1 MMERAK
7 ALDRMMALCSRREYC
22 RKEILAK
29 LSRLE
34 AEDATGIVE
43 TLCKE
48 RYIDELRY
56 ATAFARDKSS
66 LQGWGSLK
74 IRVALQAKGIPAE
87 TISAALGEIDA
98 SAADARLTALLRNK
112 LHALR
117 GESDEATRYRKL
129 LRFGLGRGY
138 DYEQIKRI
146 YDNLRT
152 T

>member
-1 MMERAK
+1 
-7 ALDRMMALCSRREYC
+7 MALCSRREYC

-29 LSRLE
+29 LARLE
-34 AEDATGIVE
+34 AEDPAGIVE
-43 TLCKE
+43 KLCKE
-48 RYIDELRY
+48 RYIEELRY

-87 TISAALGEIDA
+87 TITVALGEIDA
-98 SAADARLTALLRNK
+98 PAADARLAALLRNK
-112 LHALR
+112 LHQLR
-117 GESDEATRYRKL
+117 GETDEAVRYRKI

-138 DYEQIKRI
+138 DYEQIKRT

>member
-1 MMERAK
+1 MERAK

-29 LSRLE
+29 LTRLE
-34 AEDATGIVE
+34 AEDPAGIVE
-43 TLCKE
+43 TLCRE

-87 TISAALGEIDA
+87 TIAAALGEIDA
-98 SAADARLTALLRNK
+98 PAAEERLASLLRTK
-112 LHALR
+112 LRSLR
-117 GESDEATRYRKL
+117 GEPDEAVRYRKL

-138 DYEQIKRI
+138 DYEQIKRT

>member
-1 MMERAK
+1 
-7 ALDRMMALCSRREYC
+7 MALCSRREYC

-29 LSRLE
+29 LTRLE
-34 AEDATGIVE
+34 AEDPAGIVE
-43 TLCKE
+43 TLCRE

-66 LQGWGSLK
+66 LQGWGRLK
-74 IRVALQAKGIPAE
+74 IKVALQAKGIPAE
-87 TISAALGEIDA
+87 TIIAALGEIDA
-98 SAADARLTALLRNK
+98 PAANARLDSLLRTK
-112 LHALR
+112 LRSLR
-117 GESDEATRYRKL
+117 GEPDEAARYRKL

-138 DYEQIKRI
+138 DYEQIKRT

>member
-1 MMERAK
+1 
-7 ALDRMMALCSRREYC
+7 MMALCSRREYC
-22 RKEILAK
+22 CKEILAK
-29 LSRLE
+29 LTRLE
-34 AEDATGIVE
+34 AEDPSGIVQ
-43 TLCKE
+43 TLCRE

-66 LQGWGSLK
+66 LQGWGNLK

-87 TISAALGEIDA
+87 TIAAALGEIDA
-98 SAADARLTALLRNK
+98 PAAEERLASLLRTK
-112 LHALR
+112 LRSLR
-117 GESDEATRYRKL
+117 GEPDEAARYRKL

-138 DYEQIKRI
+138 DYEQIKRT

>member
-1 MMERAK
+1 
-7 ALDRMMALCSRREYC
+7 MMALCSRREYC
-22 RKEILAK
+22 RKEILTK
-29 LSRLE
+29 LTRLE
-34 AEDATGIVE
+34 AEDPAGIVE
-43 TLCKE
+43 TLCRE

-87 TISAALGEIDA
+87 TIAAALGEIDA
-98 SAADARLTALLRNK
+98 PAAEERLASLLRAK
-112 LHALR
+112 LRSLR
-117 GESDEATRYRKL
+117 GEPDEAARYRKL

-138 DYEQIKRI
+138 DYEQIKRT

>member
-1 MMERAK
+1 
-7 ALDRMMALCSRREYC
+7 MMALCSRREYC
-22 RKEILAK
+22 RKEILTK
-29 LSRLE
+29 LTRLE
-34 AEDATGIVE
+34 AEDPAGIVE
-43 TLCKE
+43 TLCRE

-87 TISAALGEIDA
+87 TIAAALGEIDA
-98 SAADARLTALLRNK
+98 PAAEERLASLLRTK
-112 LHALR
+112 LRSLR
-117 GESDEATRYRKL
+117 GEPDEAARYRKL

-138 DYEQIKRI
+138 DYEQIKRT

>member
-1 MMERAK
+1 
-7 ALDRMMALCSRREYC
+7 MMALCSRREYC
-22 RKEILAK
+22 CKEILAK

-34 AEDATGIVE
+34 AEDAPGIVE

-98 SAADARLTALLRNK
+98 PAADARLDSLLRNK

-117 GESDEATRYRKL
+117 GEPDEATRYRKL

-138 DYEQIKRI
+138 DYEQIKRC
-146 YDNLRT
+146 YDRIRT

>member
-1 MMERAK
+1 
-7 ALDRMMALCSRREYC
+7 MMALCSRREYC

-29 LSRLE
+29 LTRLE
-34 AEDATGIVE
+34 AEDPAGIVE
-43 TLCKE
+43 TLCRE

-66 LQGWGSLK
+66 LQGWGNLK

-87 TISAALGEIDA
+87 TIAAALGEIDA
-98 SAADARLTALLRNK
+98 PAAEERLASLLRTK
-112 LHALR
+112 LRSLR
-117 GESDEATRYRKL
+117 GEPDEAARYRKL

-138 DYEQIKRI
+138 DYEQIKRT

>member
-1 MMERAK
+1 MERAK

-29 LSRLE
+29 LARLE
-34 AEDATGIVE
+34 AEDASGIVE
-43 TLCKE
+43 TLCRE

-87 TISAALGEIDA
+87 TIAAALGEIDA
-98 SAADARLTALLRNK
+98 PAAEKRLDTLLRAK
-112 LHALR
+112 LKSLR
-117 GESDEATRYRKL
+117 GETDEAVRFGKL

-138 DYEQIKRI
+138 DYAQIKRI
-146 YDNLRT
+146 YDRIRT

>member
-1 MMERAK
+1 MERAK

-22 RKEILAK
+22 RKEVLAK

-34 AEDATGIVE
+34 AEDAEGIVE

-48 RYIDELRY
+48 RYIDESRY

-74 IRVALQAKGIPAE
+74 IKVALQAKGIPAE
-87 TISAALGEIDA
+87 TITAALAEIDA
-98 SAADARLTALLRNK
+98 PAADARLAALLRNK
-112 LHALR
+112 LRSLHS
-117 GESDEATRYRKL
+117 EPDEATRYRKL

-138 DYEQIKRI
+138 DCEQIKRT

>member
-1 MMERAK
+1 MERAK

-29 LSRLE
+29 LVRLE
-34 AEDATGIVE
+34 AEDPAGIVE
-43 TLCKE
+43 KLCKE

-87 TISAALGEIDA
+87 TIAAALGEIDA
-98 SAADARLTALLRNK
+98 PAADARLAALLRNK
-112 LHALR
+112 LHQLR
-117 GESDEATRYRKL
+117 GETDEAVRYRKI

-138 DYEQIKRI
+138 DYEQIKRT

>member
-1 MMERAK
+1 
-7 ALDRMMALCSRREYC
+7 MALCSRREYC

-29 LSRLE
+29 LARLE
-34 AEDATGIVE
+34 VEDATGIVE
-43 TLCKE
+43 TLCRE

-74 IRVALQAKGIPAE
+74 IRVALQAKDIPGE

>member
-1 MMERAK
+1 
-7 ALDRMMALCSRREYC
+7 MALCSRREYC

-29 LSRLE
+29 LTRLE
-34 AEDATGIVE
+34 AEDPAGIVE
-43 TLCKE
+43 TLCRE

-66 LQGWGSLK
+66 LQGWGNLK

-87 TISAALGEIDA
+87 TIAAALGEIDA
-98 SAADARLTALLRNK
+98 PAAEERLASLLRTK
-112 LHALR
+112 LRSLR
-117 GESDEATRYRKL
+117 GEPDEAARYRKL

-138 DYEQIKRI
+138 DYEQIKRT

>member
-1 MMERAK
+1 
-7 ALDRMMALCSRREYC
+7 MALCSRREYC

-29 LSRLE
+29 LTRLE
-34 AEDATGIVE
+34 AEDPTGIVE
-43 TLCKE
+43 TLCRE

-87 TISAALGEIDA
+87 TIAAALGEIDA
-98 SAADARLTALLRNK
+98 PAAEERLASLLRTK
-112 LHALR
+112 LRSLR
-117 GESDEATRYRKL
+117 GEPDEAARYRKL

-138 DYEQIKRI
+138 DYEQIKRT

>member
-1 MMERAK
+1 
-7 ALDRMMALCSRREYC
+7 MMALCSRREYC

-29 LSRLE
+29 LTRLE
-34 AEDATGIVE
+34 AEDPTGIVE
-43 TLCKE
+43 TLCRE

-87 TISAALGEIDA
+87 TIAAALGEIDA
-98 SAADARLTALLRNK
+98 PAAEERLASLLRTK
-112 LHALR
+112 LRSLR
-117 GESDEATRYRKL
+117 GEPDEAARYRKL

-138 DYEQIKRI
+138 DYEQIKRT

>member
-1 MMERAK
+1 
-7 ALDRMMALCSRREYC
+7 MMALCSRREYC

-29 LSRLE
+29 LTRLE
-34 AEDATGIVE
+34 AEDPAGIVE
-43 TLCKE
+43 TLCRE

-66 LQGWGSLK
+66 LQGWGNLK

-87 TISAALGEIDA
+87 TIAAALGEIDA
-98 SAADARLTALLRNK
+98 PAAEERLASLLRTK
-112 LHALR
+112 LRSLR
-117 GESDEATRYRKL
+117 GEPDEVARYRKL

-138 DYEQIKRI
+138 DYEQIKRT

>member
-1 MMERAK
+1 
-7 ALDRMMALCSRREYC
+7 MMALCSRREYC

-29 LSRLE
+29 LTRLE
-34 AEDATGIVE
+34 AEDSAGIVE
-43 TLCKE
+43 TLCRE

-87 TISAALGEIDA
+87 TIAAALGEIDA
-98 SAADARLTALLRNK
+98 PAAEERLASLLRTK
-112 LHALR
+112 LRSLR
-117 GESDEATRYRKL
+117 GEPDEAARYRKL

-138 DYEQIKRI
+138 DYEQIKRT

>member
-1 MMERAK
+1 MERAK

-34 AEDATGIVE
+34 AEDPAGIVE
-43 TLCKE
+43 KLCKE

-87 TISAALGEIDA
+87 TIVAALGEIDA
-98 SAADARLTALLRNK
+98 PAADARLAALLRNK
-112 LHALR
+112 LHQLR
-117 GESDEATRYRKL
+117 GETDESVRYRKI

-138 DYEQIKRI
+138 DYEQIKRT